1 MGLLKIFGQAS
12 KENPQRLDR
21 DYSIVN
27 HNEKNHRRIPTS
39 SLVIY
44 SQVIIFIL

>member
-27 HNEKNHRRIPTS
+27 HNEKKIIGE
-39 SLVIY
+39 SL
-44 SQVIIFIL
+44 LAL